1 MSDARILLGGHIVD
15 RIDPGDRG
23 LAYGDGVFET
33 LRIHARRPIWW
44 DAHWTRLS
52 RGALR
57 LGIPLPDETMVRRQV
72 DALIAGQPNHDAAKI
87 GVLKLVL
94 TRGAGSRGYDS
105 PAHPQPTLI
114 LSLHAAPMPTP
125 LQGLRLSWC
134 ETRLAIQPAL
144 AGIKHCNRLEQV
156 LARAECNATTADASS
171 ATAESASDHR
181 IDEGLMRDTEG
192 FAVCA
197 TAANLFVLRDG
208 MWWTPPVD
216 RCGVDGICRGWILA
230 HSGAVE
236 SRLTVA
242 EVESADAV
250 FLCNSVRGILPV
262 AALGDRRWLPQSRTS
277 QLQRM
282 LADAEAGF
290 GPCDGDTI

>member
-1 MSDARILLGGHIVD
+1 MSGARILVDRHIVD

-33 LRIHARRPIWW
+33 LRMHAGRPIWW

-52 RGALR
+52 RGARR
-57 LGIPLPDETMVRRQV
+57 LGIPLPNETMVRRQV
-72 DALIAGQPNHDAAKI
+72 DALVAGQHNRDASKI
-87 GVLKLVL
+87 GVLKLML
-94 TRGAGSRGYDS
+94 TRGAGSRGYGPPD
-105 PAHPQPTLI
+105 HPQPTLI

-125 LQGLRLSWC
+125 LQGIRLSWC
-134 ETRLAIQPAL
+134 DTRLAIQPAL

-156 LARAECNATTADASS
+156 LACAEFRDAMADGRP
-171 ATAESASDHR
+171 ATAEPASDHR
-181 IDEGLMRDTEG
+181 IHEGLMRDTEG

-197 TAANLFVLRDG
+197 TAANLFVLREG
-208 MWWTPPVD
+208 RWFTPPVD
-216 RCGVDGICRGWILA
+216 RCGVEGICRSWILA
-230 HSGAVE
+230 HAGAVE

-262 AALGDRRWLPQSRTS
+262 AALGDQRWLPHPRTS

-282 LADAEAGF
+282 LADAEACF